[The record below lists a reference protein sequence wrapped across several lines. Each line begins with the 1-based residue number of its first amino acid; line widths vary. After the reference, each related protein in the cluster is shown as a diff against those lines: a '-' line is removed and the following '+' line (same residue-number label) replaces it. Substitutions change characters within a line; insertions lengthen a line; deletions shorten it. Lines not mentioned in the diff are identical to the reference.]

1 MPPRRIL
8 SLLDPASSAIRHPRP
23 PDPRER
29 MSFFDAT
36 TCPACGTPL
45 RETDISRQTMAGR
58 CPACHTLVDLQ
69 AAGFAAPPSA
79 LAGGEPGEA
88 REMMPVP
95 MPARVHVETRGRDLV
110 IVRRWFS
117 WAYLLMVVFC
127 VLWFGFLATWYGIV
141 FAAEAPLIFKL
152 FPLIHVAAGLVIAYA
167 TLAGFV
173 NRTTFAIERDHLT
186 VRHGPLP
193 WRGNLDVSTLQLE
206 QLFCTQK
213 ISRGR
218 NGTTLRYNVEG
229 LTKDGRHLKVV
240 SGLDTREQAL
250 FIEQTLERHLGI
262 KNRRVRSEMAY

>member
-1 MPPRRIL
+1 
-8 SLLDPASSAIRHPRP
+8 
-23 PDPRER
+23 
-29 MSFFDAT
+29 MSFFDTT
-36 TCPACGTPL
+36 TCPTCGSPL
-45 RETDISRQTMAGR
+45 RESDISRETMAGR
-58 CPACHTLVDLQ
+58 CPACNTLVDLQ
-69 AAGFAAPPSA
+69 AAGLAAPPPA
-79 LAGGEPGEA
+79 LADGELGES

-117 WAYLLMVVFC
+117 WAYLLLTVFC
-127 VLWFGFLATWYGIV
+127 VMWFGFLVTWYGIA
-141 FAAEAPLIFKL
+141 FATDAPLLFKL
-152 FPLIHVAAGLVIAYA
+152 FPLVHVAAGLFIAYL
-167 TLAGFV
+167 TLTGFV
-173 NRTTFAIERDHLT
+173 NRTRFTVERDHLT

-193 WRGNLDVSTLQLE
+193 WPGNLDVSTLQLE

-218 NGTTLRYNVEG
+218 NGTTVRYNVEA

-250 FIEQTLERHLGI
+250 FIEQTLESHLGI